1 MELEKLRQVIAAVL
15 NVDSREITEE
25 STFMGDLGADSL
37 DVYQMILK
45 LEDDLDITL
54 DPEKIEKITTVGE
67 AVKLIKETKE
77 GRNA

>member
-15 NVDSREITEE
+15 NVDPREITEE

-54 DPEKIEKITTVGE
+54 DPEKIEKIPTVGE